1 MRYNTFVRKYEIT
14 LSKDYLQVNA
24 YRVRYFDFIIY
35 YFIYF
40 NYIFNYIYLTIYLKN
55 TLFH

>member
-1 MRYNTFVRKYEIT
+1 MRYNTFVCKYEIT

-35 YFIYF
+35 YFIHF
-40 NYIFNYIYLTIYLKN
+40 NEN